1 MERPLISPGFVGDAL
16 ASLSRASLSRANL
29 SRANLSRASLTGA
42 SLTGAALDPA
52 PVLAAA
58 GIADPGQ
65 PVTNLQYGRM
75 WLAITE
81 RIEDE
86 FFGMGGRPMRPGSFN
101 LLCHAVL
108 HARTLE
114 HALRRALSF
123 LTVVLDDPA
132 GELHLRDGLAEIVLT
147 DRDGPRPA
155 FAYRTYW
162 LLLMGVVS
170 WLIGRRIPLMQV
182 DFSCQAPENRRD
194 YHQFFGAPVRFDQPH
209 SRLVFAAHYLGLPPI
224 RSEKALQAFLRG
236 APGNILLR
244 YRHDQDLSARIRA
257 RLRQTAPED
266 WPDFDRLAT
275 DLHLSPAT
283 LRRRLRREGQGFSAI
298 RDEIRQVQA
307 RQMLREGDARVA
319 EIAARLGYAEP
330 SAFHRAFLKWTGQ
343 TPAAFRAANP
353 PPLREISAQAS
364 DRAG

>member
-1 MERPLISPGFVGDAL
+1 MERPLILPGFVGDAL
-16 ASLSRASLSRANL
+16 ASLTRA
-29 SRANLSRASLTGA
+29 G
-42 SLTGAALDPA
+42 LDPA

-58 GIADPGQ
+58 GIENPDR
-65 PVTNLQYGRM
+65 PVTDLQYGRM
-75 WLAITE
+75 WLAITG
-81 RIEDE
+81 RIGDE

-101 LLCHAVL
+101 LLCQVVM

-114 HALRRALSF
+114 HALHRALSF

-132 GELHLRDGLAEIVLT
+132 GELRLQDGRAEIVLT
-147 DRDGPRPA
+147 DREGPRPA

-162 LLLMGVVS
+162 LILMGVMS

-182 DFSCQAPENRRD
+182 DFACPAPENRSD
-194 YHQFFGAPVRFDQPH
+194 YLQFFGAPVRFEQPR
-209 SRLVFAAHYLGLPPI
+209 SRLIFSAHYLALPPI

-244 YRHDQDLSARIRA
+244 YRHDQDLSSRIRA

-266 WPDFDRLAT
+266 WPDFDRLAAE
-275 DLHLSPAT
+275 LRLSSAT

-298 RDEIRQVQA
+298 RDEIREVQA
-307 RQMLREGDARVA
+307 RQMLTETDARVA
-319 EIAARLGYAEP
+319 EIANRLGYAEP

-343 TPAAFRAANP
+343 TPAGFRAATP
-353 PPLREISAQAS
+353 AVQGISAAS
-364 DRAG
+364 SGRAE

>member
-1 MERPLISPGFVGDAL
+1 MERALISPGFVGDAL
-16 ASLSRASLSRANL
+16 ASLTRV
-29 SRANLSRASLTGA
+29 G
-42 SLTGAALDPA
+42 LDTA

-58 GIADPGQ
+58 GIAGPDQ

-81 RIEDE
+81 RIGDE

-101 LLCHAVL
+101 LLVHAVM

-114 HALRRALSF
+114 YALRRALSF

-132 GELHLRDGLAEIVLT
+132 GELRLRDGLAEIVLS

-162 LLLMGVVS
+162 LILMGVMC

-182 DFSCQAPENRRD
+182 DFACPAPENRRD
-194 YHQFFGAPVRFDQPH
+194 YHQFFGAPVRFDQPQ
-209 SRLVFAAHYLGLPPI
+209 SRLIFSAHYLDLAPI
-224 RSEKALQAFLRG
+224 RGEKALQAFLRG

-244 YRHDQDLSARIRA
+244 YRHDQDLTARIRT

-266 WPDFDRLAT
+266 WPDFDRLAA
-275 DLHLSPAT
+275 DMHLSPAT
-283 LRRRLRREGQGFSAI
+283 LRRRLRREGQSFSAI
-298 RDEIRQVQA
+298 RDENREAQA
-307 RQMLREGDARVA
+307 RILLGRSEARVA
-319 EIAARLGYAEP
+319 DIAARLGYAEP

-343 TPAAFRAANP
+343 TPAAFRAANSEAMKSGAMKSGAPNHGPAVNRP
-353 PPLREISAQAS
+353 PAPPESGPAS
-364 DRAG
+364 GRAE